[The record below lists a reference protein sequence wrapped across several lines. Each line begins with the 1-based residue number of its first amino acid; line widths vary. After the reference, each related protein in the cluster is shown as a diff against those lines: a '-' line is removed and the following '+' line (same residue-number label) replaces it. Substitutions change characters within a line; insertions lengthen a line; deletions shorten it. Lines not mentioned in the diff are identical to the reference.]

1 MEKEIFK
8 VTINLLRDG
17 ESVCLSDKKLAEA
30 LDNLNYLE
38 SQTANSCDCYT
49 SDAMNA
55 SECIRK
61 IICALSEDI
70 YLYNTY
76 TSNKNHE
83 TQAPAT

>member
-8 VTINLLRDG
+8 ETINLLRDG
-17 ESVCLSDKKLAEA
+17 GGACLSDKKLAEA

-38 SQTANSCDCYT
+38 SQAVNSCDCYT

-70 YLYNTY
+70 YLYNVHIEQK
-76 TSNKNHE
+76 S
-83 TQAPAT
+83 

>member
-1 MEKEIFK
+1 MKEEDFK
-8 VTINLLRDG
+8 VTIALLREG
-17 ESVCLSDKKLAEA
+17 EGECLSDKKLAEA

-38 SQTANSCDCYT
+38 SQAANNCDCYT

-70 YLYNTY
+70 YLYNVY
-76 TSNKNHE
+76 IKQKHE
-83 TQAPAT
+83 TEDPAT